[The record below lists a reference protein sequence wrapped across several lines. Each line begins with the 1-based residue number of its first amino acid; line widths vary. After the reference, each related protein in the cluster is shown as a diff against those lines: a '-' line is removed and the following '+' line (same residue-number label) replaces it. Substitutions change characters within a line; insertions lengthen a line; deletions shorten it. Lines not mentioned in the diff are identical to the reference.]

1 MIFGFVHNRE
11 AIVQLAVVGDQQKK
25 QGIRAVI
32 DTGFTGGLTLPLT
45 MIANLEL
52 TWFTQ
57 QEGFLGDGS
66 RRTFDVYRGTVI
78 WDGQLRVIEINASD
92 TTPLVG
98 MALLEGFELRVQA
111 YEGGSVAILPIAT
124 LRGVYWGYGLT
135 TPMHTDRPEL
145 IC

>member
-11 AIVQLAVVGDQQKK
+11 AIVQLALIGDQQKR
-25 QGIRAVI
+25 QGIRAII
-32 DTGFTGGLTLPLT
+32 DTGFTGSLTLPVA
-45 MIANLEL
+45 MIEDLAL

-92 TTPLVG
+92 TAPLVG

-111 YEGGSVAILPIAT
+111 YEGGTVAILPIA
-124 LRGVYWGYGLT
+124 
-135 TPMHTDRPEL
+135 
-145 IC
+145 

>member
-1 MIFGFVHNRE
+1 MILGFVQNRE
-11 AIVQLAVVGDQQKK
+11 AIVQLAVIGDQQKT

-32 DTGFTGGLTLPLT
+32 DTGFTGSLTLPPTL
-45 MIANLEL
+45 IADLEL

-92 TTPLVG
+92 TAPLIG

-111 YEGGSVAILPIAT
+111 YEGGSVAILPIA
-124 LRGVYWGYGLT
+124 
-135 TPMHTDRPEL
+135 
-145 IC
+145 

>member
-11 AIVQLAVVGDQQKK
+11 AIVQLAVIGDEARK

-32 DTGFTGGLTLPLT
+32 DTGFTGSLTLPPAV
-45 MIANLEL
+45 IADLDL

-57 QEGFLGDGS
+57 QEAFLGDGS
-66 RRTFDVYRGTVI
+66 RKTFDVYRGTVI

-92 TTPLVG
+92 TAPLVG

-111 YEGGSVAILPIAT
+111 YEGGTVAILPIA
-124 LRGVYWGYGLT
+124 
-135 TPMHTDRPEL
+135 P
-145 IC
+145 

>member
-1 MIFGFVHNRE
+1 MILGFVHNRE
-11 AIVQLAVVGDQQKK
+11 AIVQLAVIGDQQKK

-32 DTGFTGGLTLPLT
+32 DTGFTGGLTLPQNV
-45 MIANLEL
+45 IADLEL

-57 QEGFLGDGS
+57 QEAFLGDGS

-92 TTPLVG
+92 TAPLVG

-111 YEGGSVAILPIAT
+111 YEGGSVAILSIA
-124 LRGVYWGYGLT
+124 
-135 TPMHTDRPEL
+135 
-145 IC
+145 

>member
-1 MIFGFVHNRE
+1 
-11 AIVQLAVVGDQQKK
+11 
-25 QGIRAVI
+25 
-32 DTGFTGGLTLPLT
+32 
-45 MIANLEL
+45 L

>member
-11 AIVQLAVVGDQQKK
+11 AIVQLAVIGDEAKK

-32 DTGFTGGLTLPLT
+32 DTGFTGSLTLPPSV
-45 MIANLEL
+45 IADLEL

-92 TTPLVG
+92 TAPLVG

-111 YEGGSVAILPIAT
+111 YEGGTVAILQIGP
-124 LRGVYWGYGLT
+124 
-135 TPMHTDRPEL
+135 
-145 IC
+145 

>member
-1 MIFGFVHNRE
+1 MILGFVHNRE
-11 AIVQLAVVGDQQKK
+11 AIVQLAVIGDQQKK

-32 DTGFTGGLTLPLT
+32 DTGFTGSLTLPLA
-45 MIANLEL
+45 MIEDLEL
-52 TWFTQ
+52 MWFTQ

-92 TTPLVG
+92 TAPLVG

-111 YEGGSVAILPIAT
+111 YEGGSVAILPIGS
-124 LRGVYWGYGLT
+124 LQ
-135 TPMHTDRPEL
+135 
-145 IC
+145 

>member
-1 MIFGFVHNRE
+1 MILGVVQNRE
-11 AIVQLAVVGDQQKK
+11 AIVQFAVVGNQQKK

-32 DTGFTGGLTLPLT
+32 DTGFTGSLTLPLT
-45 MIANLEL
+45 IIEDLL

-78 WDGQLRVIEINASD
+78 WDGQLRVIEINASE
-92 TTPLVG
+92 TAPLVG

-111 YEGGSVAILPIAT
+111 YEGGSVAILPIA
-124 LRGVYWGYGLT
+124 
-135 TPMHTDRPEL
+135 
-145 IC
+145 

>member
-1 MIFGFVHNRE
+1 MILGFVQNRE
-11 AIVQLAVVGDQQKK
+11 AIVQIAVIGDQQKT

-32 DTGFTGGLTLPLT
+32 DTGFTGSLTLPLI
-45 MIANLEL
+45 MVADLEL

-92 TTPLVG
+92 TAPLVG

-111 YEGGSVAILPIAT
+111 YEGGSVAILPIA
-124 LRGVYWGYGLT
+124 
-135 TPMHTDRPEL
+135 
-145 IC
+145 

>member
-1 MIFGFVHNRE
+1 MILGFVKNRE
-11 AIVQLAVVGDQQKK
+11 AIVQLAVIGDQQKT

-32 DTGFTGGLTLPLT
+32 DTGFTGSLTLPPAL
-45 MIANLEL
+45 IVDLEL

-92 TTPLVG
+92 TAPLVG

-111 YEGGSVAILPIAT
+111 YEGGSVAILPIA
-124 LRGVYWGYGLT
+124 
-135 TPMHTDRPEL
+135 
-145 IC
+145 

>member
-1 MIFGFVHNRE
+1 MILGFVQNRE
-11 AIVQLAVVGDQQKK
+11 AIVQLAVIGDQQKR

-32 DTGFTGGLTLPLT
+32 DTGFTGSLTLPLA
-45 MIANLEL
+45 MIADLEL

-78 WDGQLRVIEINASD
+78 WDGQLRVIEINGSD
-92 TTPLVG
+92 TAPLVG

-111 YEGGSVAILPIAT
+111 YEGGSVAILPI
-124 LRGVYWGYGLT
+124 G
-135 TPMHTDRPEL
+135 
-145 IC
+145 I

>member
-92 TTPLVG
+92 TAPLVG

>member
-1 MIFGFVHNRE
+1 MIFGFVQNRE
-11 AIVQLAVVGDQQKK
+11 AIVQLAVIGDQQKK

-32 DTGFTGGLTLPLT
+32 DTGFTGSLTLPLA
-45 MIANLEL
+45 MIEDLEL

-78 WDGQLRVIEINASD
+78 WDGQLRVIEINGSD
-92 TTPLVG
+92 TAPLVG

-111 YEGGSVAILPIAT
+111 YEGGTVAILPIN
-124 LRGVYWGYGLT
+124 
-135 TPMHTDRPEL
+135 P
-145 IC
+145 

>member
-11 AIVQLAVVGDQQKK
+11 AIVQLAVIGDEAKK

-32 DTGFTGGLTLPLT
+32 DTGFTGSLTLPPSV
-45 MIANLEL
+45 IADLEL

-92 TTPLVG
+92 TAPLVG

-111 YEGGSVAILPIAT
+111 YEGGTVAILPI
-124 LRGVYWGYGLT
+124 G
-135 TPMHTDRPEL
+135 P
-145 IC
+145 

>member
-1 MIFGFVHNRE
+1 MMFGFVRNRE
-11 AIVQLAVVGDQQKK
+11 AIVQFAVIGNQPKK
-25 QGIRAVI
+25 QVIRAVI
-32 DTGFTGGLTLPLT
+32 DTGFTGSLPLPLT
-45 MIANLEL
+45 LIADLEL

-92 TTPLVG
+92 TAPLVG

-111 YEGGSVAILPIAT
+111 YEGGSVAILPIA
-124 LRGVYWGYGLT
+124 
-135 TPMHTDRPEL
+135 
-145 IC
+145 